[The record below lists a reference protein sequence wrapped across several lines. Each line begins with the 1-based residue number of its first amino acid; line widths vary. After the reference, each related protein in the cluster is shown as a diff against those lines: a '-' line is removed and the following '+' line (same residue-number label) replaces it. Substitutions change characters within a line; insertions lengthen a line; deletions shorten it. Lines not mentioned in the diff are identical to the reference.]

1 MIERCRA
8 LAVAAAT
15 ISVAWGWMGCDSK
28 PHEEPSH
35 ALPPLNAAPSQAP
48 TKLEHAVHDPIDPI
62 PSMDPHAGLDPH
74 GGSEPHAQMAQVDP
88 HADAEG
94 LTPGGIAFDKNT
106 VIAGALK
113 LDGKTKDKVKPGDT
127 IFVVVRGM
135 PTSDAPQGQVL
146 AVRRL
151 DAATFPMTFQIDS
164 RDAMIAGTTLKP
176 PVTLNVRVDKDGDA
190 ITKNPGDVVGVV
202 TLKTLPVEHLSL
214 TLDQVL

>member
-8 LAVAAAT
+8 LAIAIVAIGAT
-15 ISVAWGWMGCDSK
+15 WGGAGCDKK

-35 ALPPLNAAPSQAP
+35 ALPPLNAQAPQP
-48 TKLEHAVHDPIDPI
+48 TKLEHAVHEPIDPMAN
-62 PSMDPHAGLDPH
+62 PDPHA
-74 GGSEPHAQMAQVDP
+74 QQAQVDP
-88 HADAEG
+88 HGDAEG

-127 IFVVVRGM
+127 IFVVVRGTS
-135 PTSDAPQGQVL
+135 TSDAPQGQVL

-164 RDAMIAGTTLKP
+164 RDAMIAGTTLRP
-176 PVTLNVRVDKDGDA
+176 PVTLQVRVDKDGDA
-190 ITKNPGDVVGVV
+190 ITKNPGDVVGTA

-214 TLDQVL
+214 TLDRVL